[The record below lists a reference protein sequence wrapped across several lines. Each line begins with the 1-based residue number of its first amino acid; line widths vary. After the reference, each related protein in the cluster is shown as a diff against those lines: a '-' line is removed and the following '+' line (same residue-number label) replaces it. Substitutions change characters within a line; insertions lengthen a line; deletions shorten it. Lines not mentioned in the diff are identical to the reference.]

1 MPWRGPEFE
10 GEFPSLGWQVI
21 QYLEA
26 HLKVPAGP
34 LYGQPIGLT
43 DDQVR
48 FFVRFYALTPTG
60 RFVFRRGYREGPKGK
75 GKSPEGA
82 MFGIGEFD
90 GPVVF
95 DGWDSSG
102 EPVGRPRDYPWV
114 QIAACSEEQDHN
126 VYGPLRE
133 MLAESR
139 LSADNGGHIDLGKT
153 RIEFKDGRP
162 GKIEPV
168 SASAGAREGQPI
180 TAAVLEETHLW
191 FPSQGGVKLA
201 AVLRRNAGKTGGRTC
216 EFTNAPA
223 LGEGS
228 VAEATTEAAETGAAG
243 LLYDSSKGLLVEDP
257 KNPKNKTKVLRSLRK
272 AYDDGAGQPVAWV
285 DVERQYEEVLDP
297 DVTEAD
303 VIRFYFNLARKAEN
317 RAFDPKRFDALAE
330 PNTSTRAWAG
340 GGYTE
345 ANLSPSGIGENV
357 PVVLCFDGART
368 RDCAVFTA
376 WTLGDDDTPPKHHH
390 VASWERPARADADYE
405 HPRGEIR
412 AVAREFVAAHNV
424 VLFAY
429 DSSFH
434 EIQSLYDE
442 WIEQHGEA
450 EDGLMLGFP
459 TATGKR
465 MDPAIRAIVED
476 TRQGNY
482 RHDGHP
488 VVTAHVHAAVKGK
501 NRGGWMIL
509 EKEKDSMKIDA
520 AVTMTFG
527 HSLLPLARELAGKQQ
542 GSASVV
548 FAFT

>member
-1 MPWRGPEFE
+1 MPWRGPEYE
-10 GEFPSLGWQVI
+10 GEFPSLGWLVI
-21 QYLEA
+21 QHLEA

-34 LYGQPIGLT
+34 LYGRPIKLT

-48 FFVRFYALTPTG
+48 FFVRFFALTESG

-82 MFGIGEFD
+82 MFGIAEFD

-95 DGWDSSG
+95 DGWDAAG
-102 EPVGRPRDYPWV
+102 NPVGRPRDYPWV

-133 MLAESR
+133 MLAESA
-139 LSADNGGHIDLGKT
+139 LNADNGGHVDLGKT

-223 LGEGS
+223 IGEGS
-228 VAEATTEAAETGAAG
+228 VAEATTAAAESGSAG
-243 LLYDSSKGLLVEDP
+243 LLYDSSPGVMVEDP
-257 KNPKNKTKVLRSLRK
+257 KNPKNRAKVLRSLRK
-272 AYDDGAGQPVAWV
+272 AYDDGAGRVVPWI

-303 VIRFYFNLARKAEN
+303 VFRFYFNLARKAEN
-317 RAFDPKRFDALAE
+317 RAFDPERFDALAE
-330 PNTSTRAWAG
+330 PNTSTRTWAG
-340 GGYTE
+340 AGYAE
-345 ANLSPSGIGENV
+345 ADISPSGIAEDA
-357 PVVLCFDGART
+357 PVVLAFDGARA

-390 VASWERPARADADYE
+390 VASWTRPHRADADYQ
-405 HPRGEIR
+405 HPLGEIR
-412 AVAREFVAAHNV
+412 AVAREFVAAHRV

-434 EIQSLYDE
+434 EMQSLYDD
-442 WIEQHGEA
+442 WVADHGRA
-450 EDGLMLGFP
+450 PDGLMVDFP

-465 MDPAIRAIVED
+465 MDPAIRSIRED
-476 TRQGNY
+476 MRLGLF

-488 VVTAHVHAAVKGK
+488 LVTAHVHAAVDAK
-501 NRGGWMIL
+501 NRGGWL
-509 EKEKDSMKIDA
+509 TLAKEKDSMKIDA
-520 AVTMTFG
+520 AVIMTFG
-527 HSLLPLARELAGKQQ
+527 YSLLAEARELA
-542 GSASVV
+542 ASRSDATVL
-548 FAFT
+548 FAFSS